1 MSGTLEFTSIMSSL
15 TISLPDGSQKVVP
28 RGTRP
33 IDVAASIS
41 PRLASDAIVARVDG
55 QLFDLTRPLE
65 ADAQLEIL
73 TTKSPEALQV
83 YRHSTAHLLAAAV
96 LELFPETKLG
106 IGPPT
111 DTGFYYDFQREKKFT
126 PEDLERIEA
135 KMREIQQRNLLFERK
150 MTGKE
155 EGLRKY
161 SDDWMKREL
170 IEERAGDV
178 FSEYTLGPG
187 FIDFCRGP
195 HVPSTEKLKAFRLLS
210 IAGAYW
216 KGNEKN
222 PQLQR
227 IYGTAFF
234 NKKELD
240 EYLNRLEEAKRR
252 DHRKLGQELDLFSI
266 QELAGPGL
274 IFFHPKGGTI
284 RKLLEDWMRDQ
295 YQKRGYS
302 LVYTPH
308 IARSDLWKTSGHYN
322 FYSENMFDR
331 MELDDAEYQLK
342 PMNCPFHILIYRDR
356 LRSYRDLPV
365 RLGELGTVY
374 RYERS
379 GVMHGLLRV
388 RGFTQDDAHI
398 FCTPEQIEDEVVN
411 CLQFAIDTLTTYGF
425 TQYEAELSTWDAGAS
440 GKYDG
445 SPDHWN
451 LAESALKRAADRL
464 NLKVKI
470 SPDEAAFYGPKVD
483 VKLVDAIGRLWQLST
498 VQFDFTLPRRF
509 GLEYIAEDGKSH
521 QPLMV
526 HRALYGS
533 IERFFGILIEHYAGA
548 FPIWLAPVQAVV
560 LPITDRQNEYAKEV
574 HAQLLAAGLRAEL
587 DDRSE
592 KVNFKIREAQLQK
605 VPYMLVIGDREAQ
618 AEQVSVRNR
627 KHGDQGVK
635 TLDAFLGEIRGL
647 IDSKAVTE

>member
-1 MSGTLEFTSIMSSL
+1 MSSFII
-15 TISLPDGSQKVVP
+15 TLPDGSQQSVAP
-28 RGTRP
+28 GSTP
-33 IDVAASIS
+33 LDVAKSIS
-41 PRLASDAIVARVDG
+41 PRLADAALVARVNGD
-55 QLFDLTRPLE
+55 LYDLTRPFE
-65 ADAQLEIL
+65 ADAKLQLL
-73 TTKSPEALQV
+73 TPKDPEALPV

-96 LELFPETKLG
+96 LELYPETQLG

-111 DTGFYYDFQREKKFT
+111 DTGFYYDFQRDTKFT
-126 PEDLERIEA
+126 PEDLEKIE
-135 KMREIQQRNLLFERK
+135 KRMQEIADRKLPFERK
-150 MTGKE
+150 LTPKG
-155 EGLRKY
+155 EGLEKY
-161 SDDWMKREL
+161 KDDWMKHEL
-170 IEERAGDV
+170 IEERAGDI
-178 FSEYTLGPG
+178 FSEYTLGPH

-195 HVPSTEKLKAFRLLS
+195 HVPSSEKLKAFKLLS

-216 KGNEKN
+216 KGNENN

-234 NKKELD
+234 TRKELED
-240 EYLNRLEEAKRR
+240 YLKQQEEAKRR

-266 QELAGPGL
+266 QDLAGPGL
-274 IFFHPKGGTI
+274 IFFHPKGGAI
-284 RKLLEDWMRDQ
+284 RKVIEDWMREQ
-295 YQKRGYS
+295 YIKRGYS

-322 FYSENMFDR
+322 FYSENMFAR

-356 LRSYRDLPV
+356 MHSYRDLPV

-398 FCTPEQIEDEVVN
+398 FCTPDQIENEVVN
-411 CLQFAIDTLTTYGF
+411 CLQFAVDTLAAFGF
-425 TQYEAELSTWDAGAS
+425 TQYEAELSTWDNGAS

-445 SPDHWN
+445 APEQWE
-451 LAESALKRAADRL
+451 LAERALQRAADRL
-464 NLKVKI
+464 GMRVKV
-470 SPDEAAFYGPKVD
+470 SPDEAAFYGPKID

-509 GLEYIAEDGKSH
+509 GLEYIAEDGKAH

-548 FPIWLAPVQAVV
+548 FPVWLAPVQAAV
-560 LPITDRQNEYAKEV
+560 LPITDRHTEYARSVFNKLKE
-574 HAQLLAAGLRAEL
+574 AGFRVTL
-587 DDRSE
+587 DDRNE
-592 KVNFKIREAQLQK
+592 KVNLKIREAQLQK
-605 VPYMLVIGDREAQ
+605 VPYMLVVGDREAE
-618 AEQVSVRNR
+618 AGKVAVRNR
-627 KHGDQGVK
+627 KHGDQGAV
-635 TLDAFLGEIRGL
+635 DVEEFLARLKEL
-647 IDSKAVTE
+647 VDSRSLEE